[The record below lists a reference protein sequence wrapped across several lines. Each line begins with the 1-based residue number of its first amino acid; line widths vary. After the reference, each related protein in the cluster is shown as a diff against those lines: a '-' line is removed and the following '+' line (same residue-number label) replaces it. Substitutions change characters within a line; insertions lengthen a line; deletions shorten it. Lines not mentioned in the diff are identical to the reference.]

1 MGNEGRRYWK
11 LGKQAAFNCYPRSK
25 KEMQKAK
32 KEKQGITLQKIE
44 KILNCCKSF
53 IGCFARDQLEN
64 LAITSF
70 PCFLIVNT
78 DRLGGK
84 GLHWI
89 SLRISKRTIELFD
102 SGGLVFQNE
111 LPIEILSFIQ
121 RFTVSRTF
129 KFNTRLQPDNSVL
142 CGFYC
147 ICYIFLRQHC
157 SFSQFQKYFSDDL
170 IRNDM
175 IIIKFFK

>member
-89 SLRISKRTIELFD
+89 ALRISNRTIELFD
-102 SGGLVFQNE
+102 SLGLLFQNQ
-111 LPIEILSFIQ
+111 LPLDILAFIQ

-129 KFNTRLQPDNSVL
+129 KFSVRVQPDNSVL

-147 ICYIFLRQHC
+147 MCFIFLRQHC
-157 SFSQFQKYFSDDL
+157 SFRQFQRFFSDDL
-170 IRNDM
+170 VGNDSM
-175 IIIKFFK
+175 IIKFFK